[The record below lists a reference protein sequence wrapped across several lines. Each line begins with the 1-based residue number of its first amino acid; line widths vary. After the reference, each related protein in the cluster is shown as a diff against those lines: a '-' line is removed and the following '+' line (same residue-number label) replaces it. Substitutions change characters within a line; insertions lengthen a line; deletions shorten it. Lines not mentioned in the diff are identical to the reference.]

1 MCDLC
6 APTCTVLLIGRVI
19 QGFGT
24 GIALPLM
31 FNIILDQVPAKKI
44 GVMMGV
50 GNLIIAITPAVGPTF
65 GGIVVS
71 SIGWRYILLIL
82 VISLILGVLN
92 IEQKRAIENTSLGF
106 VGLILIVI
114 ASLILNAVVKRK

>member
-71 SIGWRYILLIL
+71 SIGWRYIFAILLPIL

-92 IEQKRAIENTSLGF
+92 IEQKRAIEKTSLDF

-114 ASLILNAVVKRK
+114 ASLILNAV